1 MRYGGGT
8 MQHARVWV
16 VGLAILLLGL
26 LLIGGWFL
34 TEDDTDDGRVAVVQD
49 VTPPPSDIPSAPAP
63 TTEPT
68 SSPPADPTPGS
79 VPTALP
85 SAAPIPTQDA
95 AGQPTTA
102 EAVAAPAN
110 TASSALADSPT
121 SREAEELVRAYFV
134 ALDEDRYDDASALT
148 TGQAREQTDAGLAE
162 LQSESDR
169 QGVRI
174 HLAVVELVMTS
185 QPPESEGQ
193 PVQVEYLVQALADTL
208 FGTITAQ
215 ELRSEA
221 RFTVARLSEGDRIVR
236 IEGDLVP
243 TE

>member
-16 VGLAILLLGL
+16 VGLAMLLLGS

-34 TEDDTDDGRVAVVQD
+34 TEDDADDGRVAVVQD
-49 VTPPPSDIPSAPAP
+49 ATPPPSDTPSAPAA
-63 TTEPT
+63 TAEPT

-79 VPTALP
+79 APSALP
-85 SAAPIPTQDA
+85 SAPPIPAQDA
-95 AGQPTTA
+95 TGRPTTPETA
-102 EAVAAPAN
+102 AAPES
-110 TASSALADSPT
+110 TASLAPADSPT

-148 TGQAREQTDAGLAE
+148 TGQAREETEAGLAE

-174 HLAVVELVMTS
+174 HLAVVELVMTP
-185 QPPESEGQ
+185 QPLESEGR
-193 PVQVEYLVQALADTL
+193 PVQVEYLVQALADTF